1 MNEKMSTKVVWEFG
15 ISFWRWNFLLFSFL
29 CPDSERPL
37 VGTLVQSHLLQ
48 ERKMF
53 IFKSEEIGVATEKT
67 SFLPLSVD
75 MQNVIT

>member
-1 MNEKMSTKVVWEFG
+1 M
-15 ISFWRWNFLLFSFL
+15 
-29 CPDSERPL
+29 
-37 VGTLVQSHLLQ
+37 GTLVQSHLLQ